1 MAYST
6 IPKGSLYMNTK
17 LYTGDGAASHA
28 ITGVG
33 FQPDLCWVKKRS
45 SPATDHNLNTSVNL
59 GSGTASQYVLTSNS
73 AELLQDNGS
82 TYFQSLDSDGFTI
95 GNSDKVNANS
105 ANFASWNWKAGTAVS
120 GSTTGSG
127 TAKTYTGSV
136 NTTSGF
142 SIIKYTGNGTA
153 GHTIPHH
160 LGAAPQMIIVKAL
173 STNDDWMVGH
183 TAAGFNQFMILNS
196 TARDATGTQFNSTVP
211 TSSVFSI
218 GSNNNMNQN
227 NNSFVAYSFTNIKGF
242 SKFGG
247 YTGNGSADGTF
258 IYTGFSPAFVMIKN
272 VSQAANWNIKDN
284 RRNNASTSFNINPRN
299 ATLLPNDNAAD
310 QDANALD
317 FLSNGFKNRS
327 TGGDVNGTEDY
338 LYMAF
343 AENPFVATSGTS
355 ALPVTAR

>member
-1 MAYST
+1 MAYSS
-6 IPKGSLYMNTK
+6 ILKPSLYMNTK

-33 FQPDLCWVKKRS
+33 FQPDWVWLKNRS
-45 SPATDHNLNTSVNL
+45 GADNNSLNDVVRGANKNLVSNNANSEATTTDQLMSFN
-59 GSGTASQYVLTSNS
+59 
-73 AELLQDNGS
+73 
-82 TYFQSLDSDGFTI
+82 SDGFTV
-95 GNSDKVNANS
+95 GASGS
-105 ANFASWNWKAGTAVS
+105 ANTNGNNFVGWNWKAGTAVS

-142 SIIKYTGNGTA
+142 SIIKYVGNGTA

-227 NNSFVAYSFTNIKGF
+227 DNSFVAYSFTNIKGF

-247 YTGNGSADGTF
+247 YTGNGNADGTF
-258 IYTGFSPAFVMIKN
+258 VYTGFKPAFVMVKL
-272 VSQAANWNIKDN
+272 VSAAGEDWFICDN
-284 RRNNASTSFNINPRN
+284 KREGYNAENNR
-299 ATLLPNDNAAD
+299 LLPNLNSAESTDSPID
-310 QDANALD
+310 I
-317 FLSNGFKNRS
+317 LSNGFKARTSGAN
-327 TGGDVNGTEDY
+327 VNAGEDY
-338 LYMAF
+338 LYAAF
-343 AENPFVATSGTS
+343 AEEPLVASNFNVAT
-355 ALPVTAR
+355 AR

>member
-1 MAYST
+1 MAYSS
-6 IPKGSLYMNTK
+6 ILKPSLYMNTK

-33 FQPDLCWVKKRS
+33 FQPDWVWLKNRS
-45 SPATDHNLNTSVNL
+45 GADNNSLNDVVRGANKNLVSNNANSEATTTDQLMSFN
-59 GSGTASQYVLTSNS
+59 
-73 AELLQDNGS
+73 
-82 TYFQSLDSDGFTI
+82 SDGFTV
-95 GNSDKVNANS
+95 GASGS
-105 ANFASWNWKAGTAVS
+105 ANTNGNNFVGWNWKAGTAVS

-247 YTGNGSADGTF
+247 YTGNGNADGTF
-258 IYTGFSPAFVMIKN
+258 VYTGFKPAFVMVKL
-272 VSQAANWNIKDN
+272 VSAAGEDWFICDN
-284 RRNNASTSFNINPRN
+284 KREGYNAENNR
-299 ATLLPNDNAAD
+299 LLPNLNSAESTDSPID
-310 QDANALD
+310 IV
-317 FLSNGFKNRS
+317 SNGFKARTSGAN
-327 TGGDVNGTEDY
+327 VNAGEDY
-338 LYMAF
+338 LYAAF
-343 AENPFVATSGTS
+343 AEEPLVASNFNVAT
-355 ALPVTAR
+355 AR

>member
-1 MAYST
+1 MAYSS
-6 IPKGSLYMNTK
+6 ILKPSLYMNTK

-33 FQPDLCWVKKRS
+33 FQPDWVWLKNRS
-45 SPATDHNLNTSVNL
+45 GADNNSLNDVVRGANKNLVSNNANSEATTTDQLMSFN
-59 GSGTASQYVLTSNS
+59 
-73 AELLQDNGS
+73 
-82 TYFQSLDSDGFTI
+82 SDGFTV
-95 GNSDKVNANS
+95 GASGS
-105 ANFASWNWKAGTAVS
+105 ANTNGNNFVGWNWKAGTAVS

-227 NNSFVAYSFTNIKGF
+227 DNSFVAYSFTNIKGF

-247 YTGNGSADGTF
+247 YTGNGNADGTF
-258 IYTGFSPAFVMIKN
+258 VYTGFKPAFVMVKL
-272 VSQAANWNIKDN
+272 VSAAGEDWFICDN
-284 RRNNASTSFNINPRN
+284 KREGYNAENNR
-299 ATLLPNDNAAD
+299 LLPNLNSAESTDSPID
-310 QDANALD
+310 IV
-317 FLSNGFKNRS
+317 SNGFKARTSGAN
-327 TGGDVNGTEDY
+327 VNAGEDY
-338 LYMAF
+338 LYAAF
-343 AENPFVATSGTS
+343 AEEPLVASNFNVAT
-355 ALPVTAR
+355 AR

>member
-1 MAYST
+1 MAYSS
-6 IPKGSLYMNTK
+6 ILKPSLYMNTK

-33 FQPDLCWVKKRS
+33 FQPDWVWLKNRS
-45 SPATDHNLNTSVNL
+45 GADNNSLNDVVRGANKNLVSNNANSEATTTDQLMSFN
-59 GSGTASQYVLTSNS
+59 
-73 AELLQDNGS
+73 
-82 TYFQSLDSDGFTI
+82 SDGFTV
-95 GNSDKVNANS
+95 GASGS
-105 ANFASWNWKAGTAVS
+105 ANTNGNNFVGWNWKAGTAVS

-142 SIIKYTGNGTA
+142 SIIKYVGNGTA

-242 SKFGG
+242 SKFGS
-247 YTGNGSADGTF
+247 YTGNGNADGTF
-258 IYTGFSPAFVMIKN
+258 VYTGFKPAFVMVKL
-272 VSQAANWNIKDN
+272 VSAAGEDWFICDN
-284 RRNNASTSFNINPRN
+284 KREGYNAENNR
-299 ATLLPNDNAAD
+299 LLPNLNSAESTDSPID
-310 QDANALD
+310 I
-317 FLSNGFKNRS
+317 LSNGFKARTSGAN
-327 TGGDVNGTEDY
+327 VNAGEDY
-338 LYMAF
+338 LYAAF
-343 AENPFVATSGTS
+343 AEEPLVASNFNVAT
-355 ALPVTAR
+355 AR

>member
-142 SIIKYTGNGTA
+142 SIIKYVGNGTA

-247 YTGNGSADGTF
+247 YTGNGNADGTF
-258 IYTGFSPAFVMIKN
+258 VYTGFKPAFVMVKL
-272 VSQAANWNIKDN
+272 VSAAGEDWFICDN
-284 RRNNASTSFNINPRN
+284 KREGYNAENNR
-299 ATLLPNDNAAD
+299 LLPNLNSAESTDSPID
-310 QDANALD
+310 IV
-317 FLSNGFKNRS
+317 SNGFKARTSGAN
-327 TGGDVNGTEDY
+327 VNAGEDY
-338 LYMAF
+338 LYAAF
-343 AENPFVATSGTS
+343 AEEPLVASNFNVAT
-355 ALPVTAR
+355 AR

>member
-1 MAYST
+1 MAYSS
-6 IPKGSLYMNTK
+6 ILKPSLYMNTK

-33 FQPDLCWVKKRS
+33 FQPDWVWLKNRS
-45 SPATDHNLNTSVNL
+45 GADNNSLNDVVRGANKNLVSNNANSEATTTDQLMSFN
-59 GSGTASQYVLTSNS
+59 
-73 AELLQDNGS
+73 
-82 TYFQSLDSDGFTI
+82 SDGFTV
-95 GNSDKVNANS
+95 GASGS
-105 ANFASWNWKAGTAVS
+105 ANTNGNNFVGWNWKAGTAVS

-142 SIIKYTGNGTA
+142 SIIKYVGNGTA

-183 TAAGFNQFMILNS
+183 TAVGFNQFMILNS

-227 NNSFVAYSFTNIKGF
+227 DNSFVAYSFTNIKGF

-247 YTGNGSADGTF
+247 YTGNGNADGTF
-258 IYTGFSPAFVMIKN
+258 VYTGFKPAFVMVKL
-272 VSQAANWNIKDN
+272 VSAAGEDWFICDN
-284 RRNNASTSFNINPRN
+284 KREGYNAENNR
-299 ATLLPNDNAAD
+299 LLPNLNSAESTDSPID
-310 QDANALD
+310 I
-317 FLSNGFKNRS
+317 LSNGFKARTSGAN
-327 TGGDVNGTEDY
+327 VNAGEDY
-338 LYMAF
+338 LYAAF
-343 AENPFVATSGTS
+343 AEEPLVASNFNVAT
-355 ALPVTAR
+355 AR

>member
-1 MAYST
+1 MAYSS
-6 IPKGSLYMNTK
+6 ILKPSALMNTK
-17 LYTGDGAASHA
+17 LYTGNGGTLN

-33 FQPDLCWVKKRS
+33 FQPDWTWTKRRDNTGNHS
-45 SPATDHNLNTSVNL
+45 LYDAVRGVTKRIESDTADAEQTLATGLTAFGTDGFTL
-59 GSGTASQYVLTSNS
+59 GSGGDSNGNNETYV
-73 AELLQDNGS
+73 
-82 TYFQSLDSDGFTI
+82 
-95 GNSDKVNANS
+95 
-105 ANFASWNWKAGTAVS
+105 SWNWKAGTAVS

-247 YTGNGSADGTF
+247 YTGNGNADGTF
-258 IYTGFSPAFVMIKN
+258 IYTGFKPAFVMVKL
-272 VSQAANWNIKDN
+272 VSATENWYIFDNKRSDFNLSDDALKANTNSAEIANWGVG
-284 RRNNASTSFNINPRN
+284 F
-299 ATLLPNDNAAD
+299 
-310 QDANALD
+310 D
-317 FLSNGFKNRS
+317 FLSNGFKARATDGAINA
-327 TGGDVNGTEDY
+327 GEDY

-343 AENPFVATSGTS
+343 AEEPLVASNFNVAT
-355 ALPVTAR
+355 AR

>member
-1 MAYST
+1 
-6 IPKGSLYMNTK
+6 MNTK

-33 FQPDLCWVKKRS
+33 FQPDWVWLKNRS
-45 SPATDHNLNTSVNL
+45 GADNNSLNDVVRGANKNLVSNNANSEATTTDQLMSFN
-59 GSGTASQYVLTSNS
+59 
-73 AELLQDNGS
+73 
-82 TYFQSLDSDGFTI
+82 SDGFTV
-95 GNSDKVNANS
+95 GASGS
-105 ANFASWNWKAGTAVS
+105 ANTNGNNFVGWNWKAGTAVS

-142 SIIKYTGNGTA
+142 SIIKYVGNGTA

-247 YTGNGSADGTF
+247 YTGNGNADGTF
-258 IYTGFSPAFVMIKN
+258 VYTGFKPAFVMVKL
-272 VSQAANWNIKDN
+272 VSAAGEDWFICDN
-284 RRNNASTSFNINPRN
+284 KREGYNAENNR
-299 ATLLPNDNAAD
+299 LLPNLNSAESTDSPID
-310 QDANALD
+310 I
-317 FLSNGFKNRS
+317 LSNGFKARTSGAN
-327 TGGDVNGTEDY
+327 VNAGEDY
-338 LYMAF
+338 LYAAF
-343 AENPFVATSGTS
+343 AEEPLVASNFNVAT
-355 ALPVTAR
+355 AR

>member
-1 MAYST
+1 MAYSS
-6 IPKGSLYMNTK
+6 ILKPSLYMNTK

-33 FQPDLCWVKKRS
+33 FQPDWVWLKNRS
-45 SPATDHNLNTSVNL
+45 GADNNSLNDVVRGANKNLVSNNANSEATTTDQLMSFN
-59 GSGTASQYVLTSNS
+59 
-73 AELLQDNGS
+73 
-82 TYFQSLDSDGFTI
+82 SDGFTV
-95 GNSDKVNANS
+95 GASGS
-105 ANFASWNWKAGTAVS
+105 ANTNGNNFVGWNWKAGTAVS

-142 SIIKYTGNGTA
+142 SIIKYVGNGTA

-247 YTGNGSADGTF
+247 YTGNGNADGTF
-258 IYTGFSPAFVMIKN
+258 VYTGFKPAFVMVKL
-272 VSQAANWNIKDN
+272 VSAAGEDWFICDN
-284 RRNNASTSFNINPRN
+284 KREGYNAENNR
-299 ATLLPNDNAAD
+299 LLPNLNSAESTDSPID
-310 QDANALD
+310 IV
-317 FLSNGFKNRS
+317 SNGFKARTSGAN
-327 TGGDVNGTEDY
+327 VNAGEDY
-338 LYMAF
+338 LYAAF
-343 AENPFVATSGTS
+343 AEEPLVASNFNVAT
-355 ALPVTAR
+355 AR

>member
-1 MAYST
+1 
-6 IPKGSLYMNTK
+6 MNTK

-33 FQPDLCWVKKRS
+33 FQPDWVWLKNRS
-45 SPATDHNLNTSVNL
+45 GADNNSLNDVVRGANKNLVSNNANSEATTTDQLMSFN
-59 GSGTASQYVLTSNS
+59 
-73 AELLQDNGS
+73 
-82 TYFQSLDSDGFTI
+82 SDGFTV
-95 GNSDKVNANS
+95 GASGS
-105 ANFASWNWKAGTAVS
+105 ANTNGNNFVGWNWKAGTAVS

-142 SIIKYTGNGTA
+142 SIIKYVGNGTA

-247 YTGNGSADGTF
+247 YTGNGNADGTF
-258 IYTGFSPAFVMIKN
+258 VYTGFKPAFVMVKL
-272 VSQAANWNIKDN
+272 VSAAGEDWFICDN
-284 RRNNASTSFNINPRN
+284 KREGYNAENNR
-299 ATLLPNDNAAD
+299 LLPNLNSAESTDSPID
-310 QDANALD
+310 IV
-317 FLSNGFKNRS
+317 SNGFKARTSGAN
-327 TGGDVNGTEDY
+327 VNAGEDY
-338 LYMAF
+338 LYAAF
-343 AENPFVATSGTS
+343 AEEPLVASNFNVAT
-355 ALPVTAR
+355 AR

>member
-1 MAYST
+1 MAYSS
-6 IPKGSLYMNTK
+6 ILKPSLYMNTK

-33 FQPDLCWVKKRS
+33 FQPDWVWLKNRS
-45 SPATDHNLNTSVNL
+45 GADNNSLNDVVRGANKNLVSNNANSEATTTDQLMSFN
-59 GSGTASQYVLTSNS
+59 
-73 AELLQDNGS
+73 
-82 TYFQSLDSDGFTI
+82 SDGFTV
-95 GNSDKVNANS
+95 GASGS
-105 ANFASWNWKAGTAVS
+105 ANTNGNNFVGWNWKAGTAVS

-160 LGAAPQMIIVKAL
+160 LGAAPQMVIVKAL

-247 YTGNGSADGTF
+247 YTGNGNADGTF
-258 IYTGFSPAFVMIKN
+258 VYTGFKPAFVMVKL
-272 VSQAANWNIKDN
+272 VSAAGEDWFICDN
-284 RRNNASTSFNINPRN
+284 KREGYNAENNR
-299 ATLLPNDNAAD
+299 LLPNLNSAESTDSPID
-310 QDANALD
+310 IV
-317 FLSNGFKNRS
+317 SNGFKARTSGAN
-327 TGGDVNGTEDY
+327 VNAGEDY
-338 LYMAF
+338 LYAAF
-343 AENPFVATSGTS
+343 AEEPLVASNFNVAT
-355 ALPVTAR
+355 AR

>member
-1 MAYST
+1 MAYSS
-6 IPKGSLYMNTK
+6 ILKPSLYMNTK

-33 FQPDLCWVKKRS
+33 FQPDWVWLKNRS
-45 SPATDHNLNTSVNL
+45 GADNNSLNDVVRGANKNLVSNNANSEATTTDQLMSFN
-59 GSGTASQYVLTSNS
+59 
-73 AELLQDNGS
+73 
-82 TYFQSLDSDGFTI
+82 SDGFTV
-95 GNSDKVNANS
+95 GASGS
-105 ANFASWNWKAGTAVS
+105 ANTNGNNFVGWNWKAGTAVS

-247 YTGNGSADGTF
+247 YTGNGNADGTF
-258 IYTGFSPAFVMIKN
+258 VYTGFKPAFVMVKL
-272 VSQAANWNIKDN
+272 VSAAGEDWFICDN
-284 RRNNASTSFNINPRN
+284 KREGYNAENNR
-299 ATLLPNDNAAD
+299 LLPNLNSAESTDSPID
-310 QDANALD
+310 I
-317 FLSNGFKNRS
+317 LSNGFKARTSGAN
-327 TGGDVNGTEDY
+327 VNAGEDY
-338 LYMAF
+338 LYAAF
-343 AENPFVATSGTS
+343 AEEPLVASNFNVAT
-355 ALPVTAR
+355 AR